1 MVTPVVKMQPHPRG
15 RRRPKIDQN
24 WAFFENNNQ
33 GRTCLLTKKAL
44 AEKFFFFFEFKFW
57 QNSI

>member
-44 AEKFFFFFEFKFW
+44 A
-57 QNSI
+57 